1 VLAFTDADITSA
13 RQVRGRVQARVEEA
27 EEKEKNGGAR
37 ASVLSMALGVHR
49 TGSEISDSHSQGGST
64 TRKGEAGYIGG
75 IKIIRDR
82 ALAPNKMWRRKREI
96 IDIKLRNFGWGAAI
110 AGLSGTLFALI
121 QNELLIKEEPP
132 NSDTMN
138 ILKAANSI
146 CSVATVVCV
155 FNTYWLNILFN
166 RVQVRGE
173 AANPRSSMANTDAG
187 WLVC

>member
-1 VLAFTDADITSA
+1 MA
-13 RQVRGRVQARVEEA
+13 ARVEEA
-27 EEKEKNGGAR
+27 EEKEKNGGAK

-49 TGSEISDSHSQGGST
+49 TGSEMGETHSQGGST
-64 TRKGEAGYIGG
+64 ARKDEAGYIGN

-82 ALAPNKMWRRKREI
+82 TLAPNKMWRRRREI
-96 IDIKLRNFGWGAAI
+96 IDVKLRNFGWGSAI
-110 AGLSGTLFALI
+110 AGLSGTVFALI

-146 CSVATVVCV
+146 CSIATVICV

-166 RVQVRGE
+166 RVQVRGK
-173 AANPRSSMANTDAG
+173 AANPRSSVPKTDAR
-187 WLVC
+187 WLLCWKQQTLNPKP